1 MAARA
6 LVCQAFS
13 GGVLVRG
20 APSAAALA
28 AAAAAPATRFLLVAD
43 RRVCVV
49 APGAGGGALALLER
63 PALRELG
70 LEPRGERVEA
80 AAAAGAAGDL
90 YYLGAE
96 PASAAA
102 GAAPGRAAL
111 AADVSALLR
120 APGGGALETALAARG
135 LALQDLRGALAAPQ
149 DAATL
154 ALAGHAVALSQWHAA
169 NAFCARC
176 GAPTAPAA
184 GGARRRCAGA
194 PTAHTAY
201 PRTDPVAI
209 ALVESPDGS
218 AVLLGRGRASPPG
231 MLTCLSGFVEQG
243 ESVEE
248 AAAREVFE
256 EAGVR
261 LAGAPRLAA
270 SQPWPLGR
278 SGAHELMVGVTA
290 RAASLA
296 LNPDFEEMA
305 EMRWVGRAE
314 LRAAVEAVADPA
326 SPLARAYY
334 AARRGGAAAAGG
346 AAAPQKPSS
355 APPEIPYPG
364 FFVPPAFAV
373 ANQLMRGWLGAAPA
387 PAAPQSSL

>member
-1 MAARA
+1 MAARS

-80 AAAAGAAGDL
+80 AAAAAAGAAGDL

-96 PASAAA
+96 PASAVA
-102 GAAPGRAAL
+102 GAAPGRTAL

-120 APGGGALETALAARG
+120 APGGGALEAALAARG

-184 GGARRRCAGA
+184 GGGRRRCAGA

-218 AVLLGRGRASPPG
+218 AVLLGCGRASPPG

-261 LAGAPRLAA
+261 LAAPPRLAA

-278 SGAHELMVGVTA
+278 SGAHEIMLGVTA

-305 EMRWVGRAE
+305 EVRWVARAE
-314 LRAAVEAVADPA
+314 LRAAVEAAADPA
-326 SPLARAYY
+326 SPLMRAYY
-334 AARRGGAAAAGG
+334 AARRGGAGGGG
-346 AAAPQKPSS
+346 AAAPE
-355 APPEIPYPG
+355 AAEIPYPG

-373 ANQLMRGWLGAAPA
+373 ANQLMRGWLGMAPA
-387 PAAPQSSL
+387 AAPQSAL